1 MTWTLGY
8 RFTVGIVRV
17 GELAR
22 RTGVTIRALRYYEAA
37 GLLVPAQVA
46 QRLPG
51 LRAGIHA
58 GWRSLNGTAPMP
70 EHIARRP
77 HDVVELVRQLQTR

>member
-1 MTWTLGY
+1 
-8 RFTVGIVRV
+8 
-17 GELAR
+17 
-22 RTGVTIRALRYYEAA
+22 VTIRALRYYEAA
-37 GLLVPAQVA
+37 GLVVPA
-46 QRLPG
+46 RLPTG
-51 LRAGIHA
+51 YRDYEPVSMA